1 MRFLAVKNW
10 RTFQHYA
17 DRRPPWIKLYVSLLD
32 DLEFFRL
39 SDSEQIAIVKVWM
52 LAARVGHPL
61 PNDPRVIQNRA
72 GVKPRTL
79 QRLIDGGWLELVN
92 EPGQQVEWA
101 SRHIPDEVRDEVW
114 KRDSGKC
121 RHCGGTDHV
130 EIDHVI
136 PISRGGTGD
145 IENLQLLCRKCNRKK
160 RQRTSVPGE
169 GLSSGGLASVQ
180 HPSSDGP
187 ASRADARSREGE
199 VEGENRERT
208 TTTTT
213 APRWRQHFRDGGM
226 AAAAAASYEAEHRDP
241 AAFDRALVE
250 LAEPLGGNGFGWSV
264 LGQALFEMRSNGVAW
279 HAKRCFRYCEQ
290 VKQGPAP
297 STNGNGRHATKQ
309 SRNLD
314 AIAEGVR
321 QLKAKEMAHGN
332 A

>member
-10 RTFQHYA
+10 RTFQHYS

-79 QRLIDGGWLELVN
+79 QRLIDGGWIELVD
-92 EPGQQVEWA
+92 EPDQQVEWA

-114 KRDSGKC
+114 KRDGGKC

-160 RQRTSVPGE
+160 RQRTSVPDE
-169 GLSSGGLASVQ
+169 SLSSDGLASVQ

-199 VEGENRERT
+199 GEGENRERT
-208 TTTTT
+208 T
-213 APRWRQHFRDGGM
+213 PSP
-226 AAAAAASYEAEHRDP
+226 AAAHPDDWSRHFGGDSAFAAQAYRKLHRHPD
-241 AAFDRALVE
+241 AFDRALAK
-250 LAEPLGGNGFGWSV
+250 LAAPITGGGFGWDLV
-264 LGQALFEMRSNGVAW
+264 GRALVEMHSNGKEW
-279 HAKRCFRYCEQ
+279 HAGLCAGYCKRL
-290 VKQGPAP
+290 KAGPAP
-297 STNGNGRHATKQ
+297 KLNGNGRHAARR
-309 SRNLD
+309 SRNLEVL
-314 AIAEGVR
+314 AASV
-321 QLKAKEMAHGN
+321 KEVGHG
-332 A
+332 